1 MIGERIQ
8 CTREGC
14 EEWFNKKTH
23 NQRYHNDECCRLAT
37 NARIM
42 QKYYERRDQRQGK
55 VRYCKDCGITKLSRY
70 NDSLICSSCS
80 AKKELNANNA
90 VLEMLVNSS
99 LIA

>member
-1 MIGERIQ
+1 MIGDRIQ

-14 EEWFNKKTH
+14 DEWFTKKTH

-55 VRYCKDCGITKLSRY
+55 VRYCKECKTTKLSRY
-70 NDSLICSSCS
+70 NDSLVCSSCS

-90 VLEMLVNSS
+90 VLSMLLNSS
-99 LIA
+99 IIA